1 MAMNEKLAS
10 GIIRAVAM
18 SSALLACSAL
28 QAAEKGNWSPPRTPE
43 GKPVISGVWSN
54 ASVTNLQRPPGV
66 TKLVVTREE
75 AAALVKANPFQR
87 LIEADNEPSDL
98 NDNLLEDK
106 NADRGYNAFWVDPG
120 NFLASINGEYRTSWI
135 VEPTNGQ
142 MPLSDAGRALVKQ
155 ARAAREATLYHGP
168 EALPLPERCLISF
181 SGASGP
187 GMLNP
192 MYNNN
197 YQIVQTPQAV
207 LIHVEMVHD
216 ARIVP
221 ISKDKATA
229 QASHRPAALNKWFG
243 DAVGWWEGDTL
254 VVETINVNREQAS
267 QGPIYLSPQGK
278 VTERFT
284 RASPDQLNYE
294 FTVEDPTYYSQPW
307 RAEMSFNARKENMYE
322 YACHEGNYAMEG
334 ILRGARNQES
344 QVIMPTQDPGN
355 FGTPI
360 PQKKDK
366 GGL

>member
-1 MAMNEKLAS
+1 MNAKIS
-10 GIIRAVAM
+10 GGLIQATM
-18 SSALLACSAL
+18 FGGALLACSAL
-28 QAAEKGNWSPPRTPE
+28 HAATSNWSPPRTAD

-54 ASVTNLQRPPGV
+54 ASVTNLTRPAGV

-75 AAALVKANPFQR
+75 AEALVKANPFQR
-87 LIEADNEPSDL
+87 LIEADNGPSDL

-120 NFLASINGEYRTSWI
+120 NFLASVNGEYRTSWI
-135 VEPTNGQ
+135 VEPANGQ
-142 MPLSDAGRALVKQ
+142 MPLSDAGRKLIQ
-155 ARAAREATLYHGP
+155 AGRAERDLNLYAGP
-168 EALPLPERCLISF
+168 EALPLPERCLIAF

-197 YQIVQTPQAV
+197 YQIVQTPDAV
-207 LIHVEMVHD
+207 LINVEMVHD

-229 QASHRPAALNKWFG
+229 QASHKPAALNKWFG
-243 DAVGWWEGDTL
+243 DPVGWWEGDTL
-254 VVETINVNREQAS
+254 VVETTHVNRQQAK
-267 QGPIYLSPQGK
+267 QGPIYLSDQGK
-278 VTERFT
+278 VTERFS

-294 FTVEDPTYYSQPW
+294 FTVEDPAYYSQPW

-334 ILRGARNQES
+334 ILRGARNQEAQGIKPS
-344 QVIMPTQDPGN
+344 QGPGI

-360 PQKKDK
+360 PEKKNK